1 MTFSSREKMSETFAQ
16 VDTIIIEPAG
26 QQFSLVARAV
36 FSPRP
41 NLLAMGQVVV
51 GTPTPACL
59 RALGAGKIY
68 RVPHR
73 FRSVG

>member
-1 MTFSSREKMSETFAQ
+1 MSETFAQ

-41 NLLAMGQVVV
+41 NLLALGQVVV

>member
-1 MTFSSREKMSETFAQ
+1 
-16 VDTIIIEPAG
+16 VDTIIIEPAE
-26 QQFSLVARAV
+26 QRLSLVARAA

-51 GTPTPACL
+51 GTPTRACL

-68 RVPHR
+68 CVPHR
-73 FRSVG
+73 WRKAG